1 MREQNEQRTTNNEF
15 RTMQLKKM
23 PQNDLSKSL
32 KRLTWAA
39 VAFIFAMIIIAFA
52 DKKGNRAVSSVAVA
66 ITPLGEG
73 NLLINEADVLEAI
86 EQNYGFVLEGTPIAE
101 LEVGRLEQM
110 IETDPFVADADVFVD
125 AEGRVQVEIVQRE
138 PVLRIIS
145 NNGQNYYLDRDGFK
159 MPLSDHFSA
168 RVLVATGN
176 IPPFSDDFMDPEK
189 KHTLKDLFLLRGDL
203 LADAFMNALIE
214 QVYVSNRGEYILI
227 PKLGDQ
233 KIILGPYENIV
244 DKFKRLKVF
253 YKEGMPYEGWQKY
266 SEINLKYKGQV
277 VCRKR

>member
-1 MREQNEQRTTNNEF
+1 MV
-15 RTMQLKKM
+15 KKM

-39 VAFIFAMIIIAFA
+39 VALIFAMVIIAFA
-52 DKKGNRAVSSVAVA
+52 DKKGNRAVSTVEVAV
-66 ITPLGEG
+66 TPLGEG

-86 EQNYGFVLEGTPIAE
+86 KRNYGFVLEGTPIAD

-145 NNGQNYYLDRDGFK
+145 NNGQNYYLDHDGFK

-189 KHTLKDLFLLRGDL
+189 KHTLKDLFALRGDL
-203 LADAFMNALIE
+203 LADEFMNALIE

-233 KIILGPYENIV
+233 KIILGPYENIA

>member
-1 MREQNEQRTTNNEF
+1 MSVKTLPPNE
-15 RTMQLKKM
+15 
-23 PQNDLSKSL
+23 LSKTL

-39 VAFIFAMIIIAFA
+39 GVFVFAMIFIAFA
-52 DKKGNRAVSSVAVA
+52 DKKGNSAVSKVNIEVV
-66 ITPLGEG
+66 PLSDG
-73 NLLINEADVLEAI
+73 NLLIDSNEVKKVI
-86 EQNYGFVLEGTPIAE
+86 KSTYGVELEGTSIAE
-101 LEVGRLEQM
+101 LDVARVEQM
-110 IETDPFVADADVFVD
+110 LETDAFIADADVYVD
-125 AEGRVQVEIVQRE
+125 ASGKVQVRVVQRE

-145 NNGQNYYLDRDGFK
+145 SNGQNYYLDKDGFK

-176 IPPFSDDFMDPEK
+176 IPPYSDDFLKAPKNGEPEK
-189 KHTLKDLFLLRGDL
+189 KNVLKDLFALRNDL
-203 LADAFMNALIE
+203 GNDEFMNALIE

-233 KIILGPYENIV
+233 KIILGNYDNIE

-266 SEINLKYKGQV
+266 GEINLKYKGQV

>member
-1 MREQNEQRTTNNEF
+1 
-15 RTMQLKKM
+15 M

-39 VAFIFAMIIIAFA
+39 TAFVFAMVIISFA
-52 DKKGNRAVSSVAVA
+52 DKKGNRAVSAVEV
-66 ITPLGEG
+66 TVEPLGDN
-73 NLLINEADVLEAI
+73 NLLINESDVLEAI
-86 EQNYGFVLEGTPIAE
+86 ETNYGFVLEGTPIAE

-110 IETDPFVADADVFVD
+110 IEKDPFVADADVFVD
-125 AEGRVQVEIVQRE
+125 AEGRVQIEIVQRE
-138 PVLRIIS
+138 PAMRIIS
-145 NNGQNYYLDRDGFK
+145 NNGQNYYLDNNGAK
-159 MPLSDHFSA
+159 MPLSEHFSA

-176 IPPFSDDFMDPEK
+176 IPPYSDDFMDPEK
-189 KHTLKDLFLLRGDL
+189 ENTLKELFALHTDL
-203 LADAFMNALIE
+203 LEDEFMNALIE
-214 QVYVSNRGEYILI
+214 QIYVSNRGEYILI

-233 KIILGPYENIV
+233 KIILGTYDNIA

>member
-1 MREQNEQRTTNNEF
+1 
-15 RTMQLKKM
+15 M

-32 KRLTWAA
+32 KRLTWIA
-39 VAFIFAMIIIAFA
+39 VAFIFAMVMIAFA
-52 DKKGNRAVSSVAVA
+52 DKKGNRAVSAVEVMVA
-66 ITPLGEG
+66 PLGEG
-73 NLLINEADVLEAI
+73 NLLINEGDVLKAI
-86 EQNYGFVLEGTPIAE
+86 ERNYGFVLEGTPIAD

-125 AEGRVQVEIVQRE
+125 AGGRVQIEILQRE

-159 MPLSDHFSA
+159 MPLSEHFSA
-168 RVLVATGN
+168 RLLVATGN
-176 IPPFSDDFMDPEK
+176 IPPFSDDFMDPQK
-189 KHTLKDLFLLRGDL
+189 KHTLKDLFALRADL
-203 LADAFMNALIE
+203 LADEFMNALIE

-233 KIILGPYENIV
+233 KIILGAYENIA